1 MGGVFVT
8 VVAVMLAADVLAAGA
23 VLALGFCVLF
33 LHTFYF
39 LLRDPY

>member
-1 MGGVFVT
+1 MEEGVAVGVLVT
-8 VVAVMLAADVLAAGA
+8 VVAVVLAAGA